1 MAGESKKSRAT
12 PGRKGAATRARL
24 MAAAREI
31 IRDQSPMALTA
42 ISVSRNAGVA
52 SPSFYVYFSDVRAL
66 MLALAEDS
74 AESLIVPAAA
84 FDTPW
89 PPDDLLGWSTEFV
102 EDFVAA
108 WRANAEILLYRNL
121 EADRGDLAFDDARI
135 RAGLPI
141 LTALTDRM
149 IAAWPEGE
157 APRRV
162 DCFAESVILYA
173 SLERFAAAS
182 LLPRKNQLQ
191 PHHYVAAF
199 ARMIAAAVQPRPDAA
214 GLAPADPA
222 LARHP
227 QEMPIR

>member
-1 MAGESKKSRAT
+1 MDGETKKSRAT

-24 MAAAREI
+24 MTGARDI
-31 IRDQSPMALTA
+31 IRDQSTMALTA
-42 ISVSRNAGVA
+42 ISVSRKAGVA
-52 SPSFYVYFSDVRAL
+52 SPSFYVYFSDIRAL

-74 AESLIVPAAA
+74 AESLLVPATA

-89 PPDDLLGWSTEFV
+89 PPEDLLGWATDFV

-108 WRANAEILLYRNL
+108 RRAIAEILLYRNL

-135 RAGLPI
+135 RAGLPT

-149 IAAWPEGE
+149 IAAWPMDE

-191 PHHYVAAF
+191 PHHYVSAF
-199 ARMIAAAVQPRPDAA
+199 ARMIATAVQPRPDAA
-214 GLAPADPA
+214 GLAPAAPA
-222 LARHP
+222 TIQHP
-227 QEMPIR
+227 QTLPTQ